1 MTTARWMRAAA
12 WAAMIVVVVSVIA
25 GWVAIGR
32 LAAATSQGLDRVDAS
47 LATAVDLADST
58 AASAGELQ
66 RVVTVVGDGLGST
79 GQSLAATRKL
89 SGNVRGLI
97 DSLSFFGGVDNLV
110 SSLEETEASLEQLEA
125 DLATARASLD
135 DADPVFAATVR
146 QLQAIPSQI
155 AASQAEVQASRDE
168 IEGQVTLWRLAMVAA
183 GIPIVLLSFVT
194 SRLIAERHP
203 RT

>member
-1 MTTARWMRAAA
+1 MTTARWMRAAT

-79 GQSLAATRKL
+79 GQSLAATRQL
-89 SGNVRGLI
+89 SGN
-97 DSLSFFGGVDNLV
+97 DSLSFFGSVDNLV